1 MGLVIIIVFAKK
13 KSFKKKLM
21 GALYE
26 GLLPILATSFDV
38 VILRY
43 F

>member
-1 MGLVIIIVFAKK
+1 MGLVIIIVFANEKSLKK
-13 KSFKKKLM
+13 TLM

-38 VILRY
+38 IVLRY